1 MSIDNIVAIVM
12 NHLLNLFG
20 NYPNT
25 IIAIVNIILV
35 IFIFLQLRDSRKPII
50 TTKIIS
56 GNKEVT
62 DRSDVVEF
70 GKLYIAINNESK
82 NIAKSL
88 EIKYRFN
95 FDNSSKKVKQDI
107 LSHLNPEE
115 ATKILLKTESIIAK
129 YPDIFE
135 KMTEDNPT
143 KTIPKKT
150 LKIDLIITVRY
161 NPIFAN
167 LFKYKIEDNYVI
179 EWGSLESYPNFE
191 DHPRF
196 KCLNKRNDD
205 FYIYKTGKA
214 VQEVKIIK
222 NDDNDIS
229 W

>member
-1 MSIDNIVAIVM
+1 MSVDNIVAVVM
-12 NHLLNLFG
+12 NLLNSFG
-20 NYPNT
+20 NYSNT

-62 DRSDVVEF
+62 DRAEVLEYY
-70 GKLYIAINNESK
+70 KQYIVINNESK

-88 EIKYRFN
+88 EIKYQFN
-95 FDNSSKKVKQDI
+95 FDSGFREVEKCF

-115 ATKILLKTESIIAK
+115 ATKLLVRTKSMIEKHPYLFEEVTEGS
-129 YPDIFE
+129 
-135 KMTEDNPT
+135 TT

-150 LKIDLIITVRY
+150 LKIDLTITVGY
-161 NPIFAN
+161 NPIFSD
-167 LFKYKIEDNYVI
+167 LFRYKIEDNYVI
-179 EWGSLESYPNFE
+179 EWGSLESCPTFE
-191 DHPRF
+191 DHPIFNCR
-196 KCLNKRNDD
+196 NKRNDD

-214 VQEVKIIK
+214 IQEVKIIK
-222 NDDNDIS
+222 NADNDVS

>member
-1 MSIDNIVAIVM
+1 MSIDNIVAVVM
-12 NHLLNLFG
+12 NLLNSFRD
-20 NYPNT
+20 YSNT

-62 DRSDVVEF
+62 DRADVLESD
-70 GKLYIAINNESK
+70 KQYIVINNKSK

-88 EIKYRFN
+88 EIKYKFN
-95 FDNSSKKVKQDI
+95 FDSGFREVEKGF

-115 ATKILLKTESIIAK
+115 ATKILLRTKSMREKHLDLFEEVTEGS
-129 YPDIFE
+129 
-135 KMTEDNPT
+135 TT
-143 KTIPKKT
+143 KIIPKKT

-161 NPIFAN
+161 NPIFAD

-179 EWGSLESYPNFE
+179 EWGSLESYPDFE
-191 DHPRF
+191 DHPIF
-196 KCLNKRNDD
+196 NCLNKRNDD

-222 NDDNDIS
+222 NDDNDIA

>member
-1 MSIDNIVAIVM
+1 MSLDTIVEIVIA
-12 NHLLNLFG
+12 LLNSFG
-20 NYPNT
+20 NYSNI
-25 IIAIVNIILV
+25 IIAIVNMILV

-62 DRSDVVEF
+62 DRSDVLES

-95 FDNSSKKVKQDI
+95 FDNSSREVEESR
-107 LSHLNPEE
+107 LNHLNPEE
-115 ATKILLKTESIIAK
+115 ATKILLRTESIIEKHLAL
-129 YPDIFE
+129 FE
-135 KMTEDNPT
+135 EVTEGSTT
-143 KTIPKKT
+143 KVIPKKT
-150 LKIDLIITVRY
+150 LEIVLIITVDY
-161 NPIFAN
+161 NPIFAD

-191 DHPRF
+191 DHPIF
-196 KCLNKRNDD
+196 NCWNKRNGD
-205 FYIYKTGKA
+205 FYIYKTCKA

-222 NDDNDIS
+222 NTDNDTS